1 MKIHKTG
8 NGTFAVETMTYDKNT
23 DTKEVFQRAFNTLEK
38 QDLSSIK
45 KVFKGVDLGR
55 SIFLSEFGSEQ
66 NFLDLPTR
74 TQAHFAKAVQ
84 QAVNYAMTKGDMLMA
99 NGFSL
104 FVLWLT
110 SIVFDDED
118 AKKYIEEKLA
128 KIRIKHDL

>member
-1 MKIHKTG
+1 MKIHKTE
-8 NGTFAVETMTYDKNT
+8 NGTFVVETMTYDKNT
-23 DTKEVFQRAFNTLEK
+23 DTKEVFQRAFNALEK